1 MSDAIR
7 RSDLLEGWRR
17 RAGAN
22 EAERR
27 AHEEEE
33 RRLAEGRKKIAR
45 DGPKLK
51 GAKLEARLMRSW
63 ERPRGIVGWLATV
76 DHKEIGRRYIV
87 TALVFLALGG
97 LLAVLMRL
105 QLSRPDNNL
114 IGAARFNELF
124 TMHGTTMM
132 FLFAVPVMEGV
143 AVYIIPL
150 MLGTRSTAFP
160 RLNAFSYFMYLFGG
174 LLLWGAFALNI
185 APDVGWFAYTPLS
198 GPQFSPGKR
207 SDIWAQMVTFTEVSA
222 LSAAVVL
229 VTTILKCRAP
239 GMTLARMPL
248 FAWAMLVVGVM
259 IIFSMPSVALASS
272 MLISDRLVGTHFF
285 NQWEH
290 GDALLWQHLFWFF
303 GHPEVYII
311 FLPATG
317 FVSVICE
324 TFCRRPVFG
333 YPVVVLALVSTG
345 ILAFGL
351 WVHHMFATGLP
362 RVGYSFYTAASMT
375 VAIPTG
381 LQIFCWLATMWDGRP
396 RFQVPMLYV
405 VGFIVTF
412 VIGGLTGVIIASVP
426 LDLQLHDTYFIV
438 AHFHY
443 VLIGGAVF
451 PLLGILTY
459 WFPKITGRMMSEGLG
474 KITFWMIFLG
484 FQLAFFPMHIAGLS
498 GMPRRVYT
506 YPAGLGLELP
516 NLLSSIGGLVVA
528 TAVLLFVINGVV
540 SLYRGAV
547 APDNPWD
554 AASLEW
560 AARSPSPPYNFAHIP
575 VVASRTPLWDE
586 KGELPVVT
594 GLRVDDKDMLTTT
607 VVAATPDMREPLP
620 AASLWPLIAALATAV
635 LFISSIFSPW
645 AVAVGAVPVAIALI
659 AWFWPKEIK
668 REPEPVIT

>member
-1 MSDAIR
+1 MKREELQSI
-7 RSDLLEGWRR
+7 
-17 RAGAN
+17 
-22 EAERR
+22 
-27 AHEEEE
+27 EEEN
-33 RRLAEGRKKIAR
+33 RRLEKERAKIAR
-45 DGPKLK
+45 DGPKLN
-51 GAKLEARLMRSW
+51 GEELAARL
-63 ERPRGIVGWLATV
+63 ERTWRRPPGIIGWLSTV

-87 TALVFLALGG
+87 TALIFLALGG
-97 LLAVLMRL
+97 ALAAVMRL
-105 QLSRPDNNL
+105 QLAVPDNNL
-114 IGAARFNELF
+114 VGAARFNELF
-124 TMHGTTMM
+124 TMHGSTMM

-143 AVYIIPL
+143 ALYFIPL
-150 MLGTRSTAFP
+150 MVGTRSTGFP

-174 LLLWGAFALNI
+174 LLLWGAFLLNI
-185 APDVGWFAYTPLS
+185 APDVGWFAYPPLS
-198 GPQFSPGKR
+198 GPQFSAGKR
-207 SDIWAQMVTFTEVSA
+207 ADIWAQMITFTEVSA
-222 LSAAVVL
+222 LAAAVVL
-229 VTTILKCRAP
+229 VITILKCRAP

-248 FAWAMLVVGVM
+248 FAWAMLVTAVM
-259 IIFSMPSVALASS
+259 IIFAMPAVALASS
-272 MLISDRLVGTHFF
+272 MLISDRLVGTHFY
-285 NQWEH
+285 NAAEH

-317 FVSVICE
+317 FVSVIVE
-324 TFCRRPVFG
+324 TFCRRPIFA
-333 YPVVVLALVSTG
+333 YPVVVLALISTG

-412 VIGGLTGVIIASVP
+412 VIGGLSGVMIASVP

-459 WFPKITGRMMSEGLG
+459 WYPKITGRMMSETLG
-474 KITFWMIFLG
+474 KIGFWMIFLG
-484 FQLAFFPMHIAGLS
+484 FQLAFFPMHIAGLL

-516 NLLSSIGGLVVA
+516 NLLSTIGAFVVA
-528 TAVLLFVINGVV
+528 LSVLLFVINGVV
-540 SLYRGAV
+540 SLYRGAI

-554 AASLEW
+554 AASFEW
-560 AARSPSPPYNFAHIP
+560 ATSSPPPVYNFAHIP
-575 VVASRTPLWDE
+575 VVDSRTPLWDVD
-586 KGELPVVT
+586 GELPVIT
-594 GLRVDDKDMLTTT
+594 GLRVDDKEILVTT
-607 VVAATPDMREPLP
+607 VVSATADLREPIP
-620 AASLWPLIAALATAV
+620 EAGPWPLIAAIATAV

-645 AVAVGAVPVAIALI
+645 AVLAGSIPVAIALT
-659 AWFWPKEIK
+659 AWFWPKDMK
-668 REPEPVIT
+668 RTPEPVII

>member
-1 MSDAIR
+1 MKP
-7 RSDLLEGWRR
+7 
-17 RAGAN
+17 
-22 EAERR
+22 AE
-27 AHEEEE
+27 HDKEE
-33 RRLAEGRKKIAR
+33 RRLAEERKRIVR

-51 GAKLEARLMRSW
+51 GAKLEARL
-63 ERPRGIVGWLATV
+63 ERTWRRPPGFLGWLATV

-87 TALVFLALGG
+87 TALIFLALGG
-97 LLAVLMRL
+97 AVALLMRL
-105 QLSRPDNNL
+105 QLARPDNAL
-114 IGAARFNELF
+114 IGASRFNELF
-124 TMHGTTMM
+124 TMHGSTMM

-150 MLGTRSTAFP
+150 MLGTRSTGFP
-160 RLNAFSYFMYLFGG
+160 RLNAFSYYMYLFGG
-174 LLLWGAFALNI
+174 LMLWGAFALNI
-185 APDVGWFAYTPLS
+185 APDIGWFAYTPLS

-207 SDIWAQMVTFTEVSA
+207 ADIWAQMITFTEVSA
-222 LSAAVVL
+222 LAAAVVL
-229 VTTILKCRAP
+229 VATILKTRAP
-239 GMTLARMPL
+239 GMTLSRMPL
-248 FAWAMLVVGVM
+248 FAWAMLVVAAM
-259 IIFSMPSVALASS
+259 IIFAMPSVALASS
-272 MLISDRLVGTHFF
+272 MLISDRLVGTQFY
-285 NQWEH
+285 NQFEH

-317 FVSVICE
+317 FVSVIVE

-333 YPVVVLALVSTG
+333 YPVVVLALISTG

-375 VAIPTG
+375 VAVPTA

-396 RFQVPMLYV
+396 RFEVPMLYV

-412 VIGGLTGVIIASVP
+412 VIGGLSGVIVASVP
-426 LDLQLHDTYFIV
+426 LDLELHDTYFIV

-459 WFPKITGRMMSEGLG
+459 WFPKITGRMMNETLG
-474 KITFWMIFLG
+474 KIGFWTIFLG
-484 FQLAFFPMHIAGLS
+484 FQLAFFPMHFAGLL

-516 NLLSSIGGLVVA
+516 NLLSTIGAFVVA
-528 TAVLLFVINGVV
+528 ASVLLFVVNGLW
-540 SLYRGAV
+540 SLYRGAI
-547 APDNPWD
+547 APPNPWD

-560 AARSPSPPYNFAHIP
+560 ATTSPPPVYNFEHIP
-575 VVASRTPLWDE
+575 VVQSRTPLWDE

-594 GLRVDDKDMLTTT
+594 GLRVDEKETLLTT
-607 VVAATPDMREPLP
+607 VVAATPDLREPVP
-620 AASLWPLIAALATAV
+620 QASLWPFIAAVATGI
-635 LFISSIFSPW
+635 LFIASIFSPW
-645 AVAVGAVPVAIALI
+645 AILFGAIPAAIALT
-659 AWFWPKEIK
+659 AWFWPKDMK
-668 REPEPVIT
+668 RQPEPVIT